1 MFDLDQFIAD
11 CRHALT
17 EPDSEVAIRD
27 LVARAVAQPSDIES
41 VLGAPRGGGIS
52 TLHHSPQLTILNIV
66 WAPGMAIYP
75 HEHRMWAAIGL
86 YRGREDNTFYRRSGR
101 GLVVANSQQL
111 QRGDTALLGS
121 AIIHAV
127 TNPRRAFTGA
137 VHVYGGDFFAT
148 PRGDGAPD
156 TFEERPFVVERA
168 RRVFA
173 EANERWRLGGRLEP
187 EKEKRS

>member
-1 MFDLDQFIAD
+1 
-11 CRHALT
+11 
-17 EPDSEVAIRD
+17 
-27 LVARAVAQPSDIES
+27 
-41 VLGAPRGGGIS
+41 
-52 TLHHSPQLTILNIV
+52 
-66 WAPGMAIYP
+66 MAIYP

-101 GLVVANSQQL
+101 GLVVANGQQL

-148 PRGDGAPD
+148 PRSEWAPD